1 MARTLRSDGRVLL
14 KLQTCRFPR
23 RFQRKAARKEERS
36 ADQKIANDALGAPGA
51 VRFTRF
57 AARKLTPKLSVWRAA
72 CYDKRWVA
80 RC

>member
-1 MARTLRSDGRVLL
+1 MVRPDSLVLL

-23 RFQRKAARKEERS
+23 RFQRRAARKEERS
-36 ADQKIANDALGAPGA
+36 ADQKIATDALGSPLAA
-51 VRFTRF
+51 RFTSF

-80 RC
+80 SC